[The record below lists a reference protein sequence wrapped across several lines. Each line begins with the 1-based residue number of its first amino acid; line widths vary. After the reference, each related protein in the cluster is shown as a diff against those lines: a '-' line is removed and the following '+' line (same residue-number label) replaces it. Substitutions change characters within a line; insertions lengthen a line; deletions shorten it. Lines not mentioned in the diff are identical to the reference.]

1 LKYRCVRPQSGSEGL
16 GLVMVVAD
24 VRNDKKYP
32 DKGDSSVGVHCD
44 NG

>member
-1 LKYRCVRPQSGSEGL
+1 MLGRDRDRGQEGL

-32 DKGDSSVGVHCD
+32 DKGDSSAGALLR
-44 NG
+44 